1 MKKMITVILLTACLL
16 ASCADADIGAEN
28 SKTSIDTA
36 SVETIVEESS
46 VSQPESSPSE
56 PESSSAQS
64 PQEESSRETTAPESG
79 TNPCVGDNI
88 FTYALDISDN
98 IFAPAKIKFG
108 MTMANVLEI
117 LDLTEADINT
127 SLGEDNPRVIRT
139 ISVTGLSDQVMEII
153 SFASDQAAVVE
164 YMIAVDEADYE
175 AACQL
180 LGEQSAA
187 AIPEE
192 LLLSAENGVSSG
204 QNTLW
209 EDAEKNTFSISFP
222 ETGDSQPRVISMT
235 LGVVKPDMLEYQQ

>member
-1 MKKMITVILLTACLL
+1 
-16 ASCADADIGAEN
+16 
-28 SKTSIDTA
+28 
-36 SVETIVEESS
+36 
-46 VSQPESSPSE
+46 
-56 PESSSAQS
+56 
-64 PQEESSRETTAPESG
+64 
-79 TNPCVGDNI
+79 
-88 FTYALDISDN
+88 
-98 IFAPAKIKFG
+98 
-108 MTMANVLEI
+108 MANVLEI

-164 YMIAVDEADYE
+164 YMIAVDESDYE